1 MAATALNATSAALLG
16 LLQDAGPLT
25 GAELVRTA
33 QTRIGNYW
41 NVTRSQ
47 VYRELAR
54 LQASKC
60 VAAGARGARDA
71 QPFRITRTGTTAF
84 RAWLA
89 DTEPSETIR
98 LGLLV
103 FVAFGR
109 HLPPDRLADLLA
121 EHEAHHRHQLDRY
134 RELDAEMRR
143 AGTDPYVRATLSFG
157 LHYEEAVLRWF
168 DDLPPEVRSGSA

>member
-1 MAATALNATSAALLG
+1 MVEPVLNATAASLLG
-16 LLQDAGPLT
+16 LLADTGPLT
-25 GAELVRTA
+25 GADLVRTA

-54 LQASKC
+54 LQEGGL
-60 VAAGARGARDA
+60 VTAGDRGARDA
-71 QPFRITRTGTTAF
+71 QPFRVTRAGTKALMS
-84 RAWLA
+84 WLA
-89 DTEPSETIR
+89 TTEPVETIR

-109 HLPPDRLADLLA
+109 HLPPGRLADLLA

-134 RELDAEMRR
+134 RELDAELRR
-143 AGTDPYVRATLSFG
+143 SGTDPFVRATLSFG
-157 LHYEEAVLRWF
+157 LHYEEGVLRWF
-168 DDLPPEVRSGSA
+168 ADLPPEVRAATA